1 MRNQASSSWRDWSL
15 WMWVARTCVVWLVLA
30 DVSVSHP
37 SPGLNGQHL
46 ILLVGSVLAAA
57 ASLAYPLLERASE
70 RARALALVVGVVG
83 GCLAGLVSPNSAA
96 LVLPVLIA
104 LTAGTSLP
112 LSVGAGVA
120 TCGLVTLG
128 TGSFVVTSPGFSLLG
143 SSLAV
148 VGGLLAGLWRRQYV
162 LRAEQA
168 ELASVEAERA
178 KEEHGRAKVL
188 EERARLAREIHDV
201 LAHTL
206 GGLVVQLDA
215 ADAVLGE
222 AGDPEKGRSLV
233 VAARRLAVEG
243 LVETRRAIAALHF
256 DPVVLPEMPAA
267 LAGSDSGDG
276 HVTSKLTG
284 APRDLAPNTSLAV
297 YRTAQEAL
305 ANARK
310 HAPGSQVA
318 VSLTYEA
325 ATVLLRVANDGPPGC
340 TDVQTLAA
348 TGGGY
353 GLAGITERAEL
364 LGGTLR
370 AGPSQEGWVVELRV
384 PG

>member
-1 MRNQASSSWRDWSL
+1 MTNQVSSRWGNWSL
-15 WMWVARTCVVWLVLA
+15 WFWVARACVVGLVIA
-30 DVSVSHP
+30 DVSVAHP
-37 SPGLNGQHL
+37 GPGLSGQHL
-46 ILLVGSVLAAA
+46 VLLVGGILAAA
-57 ASLAYPLLERASE
+57 ASLAYPLLERVGGRVS
-70 RARALALVVGVVG
+70 ALVLTAGIVS
-83 GCLAGLVSPNSAA
+83 GCLAALVSPSSGA
-96 LVLPVLIA
+96 LVLPALIA
-104 LTAGTSLP
+104 ATAGTSLP
-112 LSVGAGVA
+112 FPIAAGVA
-120 TCGLVTLG
+120 GCGLVTLG
-128 TGSFVVTSPGFSLLG
+128 TSSIVVTSPGFSLLG
-143 SSLAV
+143 SSLGV
-148 VGGLLAGLWRRQYV
+148 LGGLLAGLWRRQYV

-168 ELASVEAERA
+168 ELVSVEAERA

-188 EERARLAREIHDV
+188 DERARLAREVHDV

-222 AGDPEKGRSLV
+222 AGDLERGRRLV

-243 LVETRRAIAALHF
+243 LEETRRAIAALRL
-256 DPVVLPEMPAA
+256 DPVALPEMLAA
-267 LAGSDSGDG
+267 LAGSGSPDG
-276 HVTSKLTG
+276 HVTTKLTG
-284 APRDLAPNTSLAV
+284 APRELAPDTSLAV

-325 ATVLLRVANDGPPGC
+325 AMVLLRVANDSASGRA
-340 TDVQTLAA
+340 DAHALVA

-353 GLAGITERAEL
+353 GLSGIKERAEL